1 MSTWLIVWFIVAIVS
16 TAAVIAC
23 LVALARHVIVVGR
36 AAKEFQQ
43 ALQPLADAIG
53 ADGERASQRAASL
66 KVPGRPPAGR
76 G

>member
-43 ALQPLADAIG
+43 AVQPLADAIG

-66 KVPGRPPAGR
+66 QVPGRPPAGR